1 MTAISTSPYI
11 LEVSQKEFAA
21 QVLEKSREVPVFVDF
36 WAQWCRPCHMLMPTL
51 AKLADAYAGKF
62 LLAKV
67 NTDNERELAMTYGIR
82 SLPTVKIF
90 RNGEVADEFMGAQP
104 ESAIRQIIDRH
115 VSRESDTM
123 VEAALLAH
131 REGKIEEATE
141 LLQNT
146 MDTDPDNDRVKIE
159 LTRIYLEQSRLDDAE
174 KLLDRITKLDSEGIA
189 LVACIE
195 FARIAADALPMA
207 ELEQAISLD
216 PNDCDARHKLSAL
229 QVLENDYES
238 ALQQLLEIVKR
249 NRKFGD
255 DAGRRHMVA
264 LFNMLGNDSNLVG
277 KYRNLLSMALN

>member
-1 MTAISTSPYI
+1 MSTSPYI
-11 LEVSQKEFAA
+11 SEVSQKQFAA
-21 QVLEKSREVPVFVDF
+21 QVLEKSQEVPVLVDF
-36 WAQWCRPCHMLMPTL
+36 WAQWCRPCHLLLPTL
-51 AKLADAYAGKF
+51 VKLADAYAGKF

-67 NTDNERELAMTYGIR
+67 NTDSERELAMTYGIR

-90 RNGEVADEFMGAQP
+90 RNGEVADEFMGVQP

-115 VSRESDTM
+115 VSRESDTT

-131 REGKIEEATE
+131 REGKTEEATE
-141 LLQNT
+141 LLQNA

-159 LTRIYLEQSRLDDAE
+159 LAKMYLEQSRLDDAE

-189 LVACIE
+189 LVARIE
-195 FARIAADALPMA
+195 FAHIAADALPMA

-216 PNDCDARHKLSAL
+216 PNNCDARHRLSAL
-229 QVLENDYES
+229 QVLDEDYEP

-264 LFNMLGNDSNLVG
+264 LFNMLGSHDDLVG